1 MDSIISKTICGIILL
16 ALLALSIFGA
26 SQLFNISNKDD
37 VNRIV
42 FKHNEENDTNY
53 YELENNHTYKFKN
66 NIIYDVDTQF
76 RYVGECV
83 DLYNFY
89 TVSCDD
95 KNADGIVSKQSKH
108 GEIILLKKCIIGN
121 KIDNYIIWTYEN

>member
-1 MDSIISKTICGIILL
+1 MNYNVLKGLIGFIILIC
-16 ALLALSIFGA
+16 IF
-26 SQLFNISNKDD
+26 STFFHYLDEINKDD
-37 VNRIV
+37 VNKIV

-76 RYVGECV
+76 RNIGDCV

-89 TVSCDD
+89 IVSCDD
-95 KNADGIVSKQSKH
+95 KNADGIVSKKGKH
-108 GEIILLKKCIIGN
+108 GEIILLKKYVIIKN
-121 KIDNYIIWTYEN
+121 KTDDFIIWTYGNLE